1 MARQNHNI
9 PHNALS
15 TDVDVA
21 IRLRRAINLNDGV
34 LVKRIIKNNPSKLK
48 NPDLNDNGNTSL
60 HLAAQLGFL
69 EIVQSLVDFG
79 HEDDAPSRNV
89 SWDTP
94 LHLAV
99 ETSVPIAAFLA
110 TRFPQCIP
118 WKNKQG
124 ADAVRCPYS
133 PLAQEQLRYSA
144 TTDALHSVQVM
155 LSARKAPALP
165 PPAPNIATSPSSPPS
180 SHPPLPTQ
188 TPQLLLSTLLHLSPI
203 PTRVL
208 LTAADLDGNTALHY
222 ASAYGQLKAIRVLLA
237 AGAIPG
243 AKNNY
248 SWTPV
253 AYSSTVQAEVYF
265 KGLVGGVNESGG
277 AGAGAGVVSGSGVG
291 AGPRREGESAGASR
305 GGGGSGLRIVRTG
318 EEMSSG
324 MEMRGGDGRRRAGS
338 AE

>member
-1 MARQNHNI
+1 MRNNN
-9 PHNALS
+9 PSLSLS
-15 TDVDVA
+15 TDVDVP
-21 IRLRRAINLNDGV
+21 IRLRRAINLNDVV
-34 LVKRIIKNNPSKLK
+34 LVKRIIKNNPGKLK

-69 EIVQSLVDFG
+69 DIAQFLVDFG
-79 HEDDAPSRNV
+79 HEDDAVSRNV

-99 ETSVPIAAFLA
+99 ETSDPIAVLLA

-124 ADAVRCPYS
+124 AD
-133 PLAQEQLRYSA
+133 
-144 TTDALHSVQVM
+144 VQQV
-155 LSARKAPALP
+155 PA
-165 PPAPNIATSPSSPPS
+165 A
-180 SHPPLPTQ
+180 
-188 TPQLLLSTLLHLSPI
+188 PQLLLSTLLRLSPV
-203 PTRVL
+203 PPKSL
-208 LTAADLDGNTALHY
+208 LTATDLDGNTALHY
-222 ASAYGQLKAIRVLLA
+222 ASAYGQLKAIRALLA
-237 AGAIPG
+237 AGANPG
-243 AKNNY
+243 AGNKY

-277 AGAGAGVVSGSGVG
+277 AGSSGRGEAGVGL
-291 AGPRREGESAGASR
+291 RREGESGGLSR

-318 EEMSSG
+318 EEMGSAI
-324 MEMRGGDGRRRAGS
+324 EMRGGDGRRRAGS